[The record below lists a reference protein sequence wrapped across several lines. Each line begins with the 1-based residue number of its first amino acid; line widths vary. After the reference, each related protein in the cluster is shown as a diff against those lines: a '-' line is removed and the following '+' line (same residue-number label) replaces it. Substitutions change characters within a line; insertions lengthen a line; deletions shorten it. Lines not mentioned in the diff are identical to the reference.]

1 MAINYNVALIGFM
14 GSGKTAV
21 SESLREQFDMD
32 VIDMDAEI
40 ERRAGMSISNI
51 FLQYGEEYFR
61 NLETSLLK
69 EVGVNGN
76 TVVSC
81 GGGTPMREENVE
93 EMKKN
98 GKIVLL
104 TATPETIYNRVKN
117 SHNRPLLENNMN
129 VEYISELLGKR
140 QEKYQ
145 AAADIV
151 VETDEKS
158 KDIIANEIIH
168 ILAKMV

>member
-1 MAINYNVALIGFM
+1 MQNIFLIGFM
-14 GSGKTAV
+14 GTGKSTVA
-21 SESLREQFDMD
+21 EYLGEHFDMQ
-32 VIDMDAEI
+32 VLEMDETI
-40 ERRAGMSISNI
+40 SDRENMSITDI
-51 FLQYGEEYFR
+51 FEKKGEEYFR

-81 GGGTPMREENVE
+81 GGGTPMRTENVE

>member
-1 MAINYNVALIGFM
+1 MQNIFLIGFM
-14 GSGKTAV
+14 GTGKSTVADYLG
-21 SESLREQFDMD
+21 EHFDMQ
-32 VIDMDAEI
+32 VLEMDETI
-40 ERRAGMSISNI
+40 SDRENMSITDI
-51 FLQYGEEYFR
+51 FEKKGEEYFR

>member
-1 MAINYNVALIGFM
+1 MQNIFLIGFM
-14 GSGKTAV
+14 GTGKSTVA
-21 SESLREQFDMD
+21 EYLGEHFDMQ
-32 VIDMDAEI
+32 VLEMDETI
-40 ERRAGMSISNI
+40 SDRENMSITDI
-51 FLQYGEEYFR
+51 FEKKGEEYFR